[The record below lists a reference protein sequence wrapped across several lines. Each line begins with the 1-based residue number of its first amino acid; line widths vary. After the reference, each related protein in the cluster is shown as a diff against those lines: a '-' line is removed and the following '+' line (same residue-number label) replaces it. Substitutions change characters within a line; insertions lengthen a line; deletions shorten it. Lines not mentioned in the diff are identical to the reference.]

1 MRRKRSRKRWTAL
14 ILAGLLA
21 LSAAPAREAAAAPA
35 DVKSGSHIKNGT
47 YHIDQFGEYDINAEV
62 TVADGKITDVEIT
75 GGNFGGTYAEV
86 NKGKLQTAIDGMV
99 EKFLGLSDDDAES
112 IRGLDAVTSATYSS
126 NGIKEAVAD
135 ALGLEL
141 AEEPAGDIPDET
153 PEPGAYDVTVA
164 VRSDVVDHSLVQTET
179 AKALLTVDEDGRMS
193 LSYTMVSGTEQ
204 EPMYILGFDGYY
216 KNNDPA
222 DALSMEGVTY
232 KTEERGDYTVVTDV
246 TFPLTSLSRYYY
258 NNTRIYVPAMSGLNG
273 EISGIHFE
281 NGQFSV
287 KTIVTVYWDTLTEH
301 NSGEGGRQSMDISAD
316 VPDQISGP
324 CGTVEIPS
332 SLALGG
338 LKQTEDN
345 IQPYEIRVLRK
356 DPGETVTVSAP
367 DGGTL
372 YSGKDELPFAN
383 DFGTQTVQGDGTEN
397 MEDTETEA
405 VLNGTIL
412 IRGKDVAEAAPG
424 NYTGVT
430 TFAIT
435 CAGESTDPDGEE
447 DTDNPDDQKDP
458 ADPGETELDIH
469 NLEDGIYS
477 VTGKMVKVDK
487 STLSMAD
494 NAINHTIKLTVK
506 NGVYLIT
513 LDMKGMNISGQMG
526 YLGGLQY
533 FLSGYTEDQYGYPQ
547 GKLGESVVE
556 SYQTDE
562 NGERIR
568 DEYGTDYPDLVTFEL
583 IPEALEDGFVPL
595 RVSVPVMDSIS
606 EGLGDQSVYL
616 ALDWASLKV
625 TDEDDPAFTDGED
638 PGSDDDGP
646 GGSGSNGGS
655 GLGGNTLPGGSSLGG
670 SLPGSGSLGNSSLG
684 GSSLQS
690 GSSVKTGDS
699 SDTAWLWAAALAA
712 GCVCVVASMAKIV
725 ISRRKTGQK
734 NRKQRW
740 GNR

>member
-1 MRRKRSRKRWTAL
+1 MRKKRSRKRWTAL
-14 ILAGLLA
+14 ALAGLLV
-21 LSAAPAREAAAAPA
+21 LPAVPA
-35 DVKSGSHIKNGT
+35 QAGVK
-47 YHIDQFGEYDINAEV
+47 
-62 TVADGKITDVEIT
+62 
-75 GGNFGGTYAEV
+75 GGTYAEV
-86 NKGKLQTAIDGMV
+86 NKGKLQTA
-99 EKFLGLSDDDAES
+99 
-112 IRGLDAVTSATYSS
+112 
-126 NGIKEAVAD
+126 GIKEAAAD
-135 ALGLEL
+135 ALELEL
-141 AEEPAGDIPDET
+141 AEKT
-153 PEPGAYDVTVA
+153 
-164 VRSDVVDHSLVQTET
+164 
-179 AKALLTVDEDGRMS
+179 LLTAGEDG
-193 LSYTMVSGTEQ
+193 Q
-204 EPMYILGFDGYY
+204 
-216 KNNDPA
+216 
-222 DALSMEGVTY
+222 
-232 KTEERGDYTVVTDV
+232 
-246 TFPLTSLSRYYY
+246 
-258 NNTRIYVPAMSGLNG
+258 
-273 EISGIHFE
+273 
-281 NGQFSV
+281 
-287 KTIVTVYWDTLTEH
+287 
-301 NSGEGGRQSMDISAD
+301 QSMDISAD

-324 CGTVEIPS
+324 CGTVQIPS
-332 SLALGG
+332 TLSLGG

-345 IQPYEIRVLRK
+345 IQPYEIRVSRE

-372 YSGKDELPFAN
+372 YSGKEELPFAN
-383 DFGTQTVQGDGTEN
+383 DFGIQTVQGDGSEN
-397 MEDTETEA
+397 MADTETEA
-405 VLNGTIL
+405 VLNGTII

-430 TFAIT
+430 TFTIT
-435 CAGESTDPDGEE
+435 CGGESTDPGGEE

-458 ADPGETELDIH
+458 SDPGDTELDIRD
-469 NLEDGIYS
+469 LEDGVYS
-477 VTGKMVKVDK
+477 VTGNMVKVDK

-533 FLSGYTEDQYGYPQ
+533 FLSGYTEDKYGYPQ

-625 TDEDDPAFTDGED
+625 TDEDDPAFTDEDD
-638 PGSDDDGP
+638 PGSDDDGH
-646 GGSGSNGGS
+646 GGSGLNGGS

-670 SLPGSGSLGNSSLG
+670 GLPGSGSLGNSSLG
-684 GSSLQS
+684 GRSLQS
-690 GSSVKTGDS
+690 GSGVKTGDS
-699 SDTAWLWAAALAA
+699 SDAAGLWTAVLAA
-712 GCVCVVASMAKIV
+712 GCACVATGMAKIV
-725 ISRRKTGQK
+725 ISRRNTGK
-734 NRKQRW
+734 RDRRQRW